1 MNVVGLRTSA
11 QPCMLPHTNLV
22 FLSSVTG
29 EAVPTL
35 RQVIDLVRRV
45 APRLIAKPEE
55 YQEAGK
61 PDFVLQGRASKK
73 CEVGDTGDYSETI
86 WMRSEA

>member
-1 MNVVGLRTSA
+1 MLGFIPPA
-11 QPCMLPHTNLV
+11 QPCMLRSINLV
-22 FLSSVTG
+22 VLSSVTG

>member
-1 MNVVGLRTSA
+1 
-11 QPCMLPHTNLV
+11 MLPHSNLV
-22 FLSSVTG
+22 VLSSVTG

-35 RQVIDLVRRV
+35 RQFIDLACRV

>member
-1 MNVVGLRTSA
+1 T
-11 QPCMLPHTNLV
+11 QPCMLSIADLIS
-22 FLSSVTG
+22 LSSVIG

-35 RQVIDLVRRV
+35 RQVIDLVCRV

-73 CEVGDTGDYSETI
+73 CEVGDTGDYSETNRL
-86 WMRSEA
+86 RSEV